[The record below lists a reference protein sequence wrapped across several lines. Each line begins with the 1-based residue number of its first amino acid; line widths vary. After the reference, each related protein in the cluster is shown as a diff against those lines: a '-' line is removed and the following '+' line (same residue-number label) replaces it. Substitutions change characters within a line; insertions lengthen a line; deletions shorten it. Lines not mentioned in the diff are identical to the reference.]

1 MPRGRLVAF
10 LVLATLTLGAC
21 ATSRATPSFE
31 STQAPTPAPASPAAT
46 ESTAPTGVD
55 LTGVPM
61 ACINLGMD
69 DCRRILAETGELV
82 PAGITPTY
90 VQVGPFSCIEGG
102 GCARSLATR
111 PQGDV
116 TIEAAGGAVSYHVT
130 AAAGNGRLTIE
141 RQDAF
146 LMAIEPQSQPPL
158 TPGPRRFTLGHC
170 GLWSGI
176 DVGGSWWD
184 PIGTIDGDHPAAI
197 NSADGTLA
205 ILDIDRATFTSDSGF
220 TVQLVRR
227 DGPKGL
233 PGCM

>member
-1 MPRGRLVAF
+1 MPRGGLVIL

-21 ATSRATPSFE
+21 ATSTATPSFE
-31 STQAPTPAPASPAAT
+31 STQAPTPDPTSAPSD
-46 ESTAPTGVD
+46 STAPTGVD
-55 LTGVPM
+55 LTAIPM
-61 ACINLGMD
+61 ACVNLGMD
-69 DCRRILAETGELV
+69 DCRRIVAELAELV
-82 PAGITPTY
+82 PGDVTPKY
-90 VQVGPFSCIEGG
+90 IQVGPFSCAEAS
-102 GCARSLATR
+102 GCARTLAIR

-116 TIEAAGGAVSYHVT
+116 TIEADGDAVSYHVT
-130 AAAGNGRLTIE
+130 APAGGGKLTIE

-146 LMAIEPQSQPPL
+146 LMAIEPQSQPPV

-227 DGPKGL
+227 HGPKGL